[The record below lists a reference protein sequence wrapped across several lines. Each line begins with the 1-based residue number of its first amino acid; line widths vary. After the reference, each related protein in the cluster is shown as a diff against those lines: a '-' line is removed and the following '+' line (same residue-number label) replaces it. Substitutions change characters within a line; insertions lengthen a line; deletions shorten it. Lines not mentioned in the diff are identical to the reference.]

1 MKFTNLL
8 KPAAYRRRMMR
19 AIAVGSRNWKSVVTH
34 EPGHFYSPHLDL
46 EGLDPAAERLPSDD
60 ETLWECANLDETLIR
75 STYQDLMGV
84 WPSPD
89 LPDAPVTGSRYHQR
103 NGFFSW
109 GDAFVLSALIRRDK
123 PANIVEVGSGFS
135 SAVILDTLNQTGLK
149 SNVTLV
155 DPYPQRLQSLLMPE
169 DLDRVSILESNVQDV
184 PIDVFDQLTAGDIC
198 FIDSSHVAK
207 VGSDVTYLFL
217 KVLPKLR
224 SGVLIHVHDVFY
236 NASYPMPWIQEG
248 HAWNESIIL
257 RAFLT
262 GNTRVEVIA
271 FNDYAASVCPDL
283 FLGRHADF
291 ATRPGSG
298 FWMRSL

>member
-1 MKFTNLL
+1 
-8 KPAAYRRRMMR
+8 
-19 AIAVGSRNWKSVVTH
+19 
-34 EPGHFYSPHLDL
+34 
-46 EGLDPAAERLPSDD
+46 
-60 ETLWECANLDETLIR
+60 
-75 STYQDLMGV
+75 
-84 WPSPD
+84 
-89 LPDAPVTGSRYHQR
+89 
-103 NGFFSW
+103 
-109 GDAFVLSALIRRDK
+109 
-123 PANIVEVGSGFS
+123 
-135 SAVILDTLNQTGLK
+135 
-149 SNVTLV
+149 V